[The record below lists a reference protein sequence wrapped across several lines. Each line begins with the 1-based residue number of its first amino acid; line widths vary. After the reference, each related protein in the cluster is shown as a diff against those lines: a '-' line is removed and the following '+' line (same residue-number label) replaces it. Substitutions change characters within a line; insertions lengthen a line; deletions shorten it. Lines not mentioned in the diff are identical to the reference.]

1 LRVQHFLICV
11 QYIEQKIDI
20 PFNRLESPLESG
32 RIRRTGEQSM
42 KGREEG
48 SSAAVER
55 TLAIL
60 EAIAERESG
69 MTNSEISRKLE
80 IPKSTA
86 SYILRT
92 LEQSGYLRR
101 EAETGQYRLGIK
113 VLSLSRGVQIGRDIK
128 ETALPVLR
136 QLVEDSGLTAHIAIL
151 DHGKMVYI
159 EKVESPGFIQT
170 STWVGKRMQVNS
182 TSVGKSIAAYLPKTE
197 LEAILKEHGL
207 KQRTAKTITTQA
219 EFLAELEK
227 VRGRGYAV
235 DDEENSVGARCVA
248 APVFDRSGRP
258 IAAVGLSGTTSQIN
272 RAFLVKVADMLQE
285 AAKNIS
291 HNLDNQSTAK
301 K

>member
-1 LRVQHFLICV
+1 
-11 QYIEQKIDI
+11 
-20 PFNRLESPLESG
+20 
-32 RIRRTGEQSM
+32 M
-42 KGREEG
+42 KAKEEG

-86 SYILRT
+86 SYFLRT
-92 LEQSGYLRR
+92 LEQCGYLRR
-101 EAETGQYRLGIK
+101 EPETGQYRLGIK

-128 ETALPVLR
+128 ETALPVLK
-136 QLVEDSGLTAHIAIL
+136 QLVEHSGLTAHIAIL

-182 TSVGKSIAAYLPKTE
+182 TSVGKSMAAHLSKTE

-207 KQRTAKTITTQA
+207 KKRTAKTITTQA
-219 EFLAELEK
+219 KFLTELEK
-227 VRGRGYAV
+227 VRTRGFAV
-235 DDEENSVGARCVA
+235 DDEENSLGARCVA
-248 APVFDRSGRP
+248 APVFDSFGRP

-272 RAFLVKVADMLQE
+272 RAFLAKVADMVQE
-285 AAKNIS
+285 AAKDIS
-291 HNLDNQSTAK
+291 QNLNNQGTPK

>member
-1 LRVQHFLICV
+1 
-11 QYIEQKIDI
+11 
-20 PFNRLESPLESG
+20 
-32 RIRRTGEQSM
+32 M
-42 KGREEG
+42 KAKEEG

-86 SYILRT
+86 SYLLRT
-92 LEQSGYLRR
+92 LEQCGYLRR
-101 EAETGQYRLGIK
+101 EPDTGQYRLGIK

-128 ETALPVLR
+128 ETALPVLKR
-136 QLVEDSGLTAHIAIL
+136 LVEHSGLTAHIAVL

-197 LEAILKEHGL
+197 LEAILKEQGL
-207 KQRTAKTITTQA
+207 KKRTEKTITTQA
-219 EFLAELEK
+219 KFLAELEK
-227 VRGRGYAV
+227 VRGRGYAL
-235 DDEENSVGARCVA
+235 DDEENSLGARCVA
-248 APVFDRSGRP
+248 APVFDTFGRP
-258 IAAVGLSGTTSQIN
+258 IAALGLSGTTSQIN
-272 RAFLVKVADMLQE
+272 RAFLAKIAGMVQD
-285 AAKNIS
+285 AAKTIS
-291 HNLDNQSTAK
+291 QNLSNQSAPK

>member
-1 LRVQHFLICV
+1 
-11 QYIEQKIDI
+11 
-20 PFNRLESPLESG
+20 
-32 RIRRTGEQSM
+32 M
-42 KGREEG
+42 KAKEEG

-55 TLAIL
+55 TMAIL

-92 LEQSGYLRR
+92 LEQCGYLRR
-101 EAETGQYRLGIK
+101 EPETGQYRLGIK
-113 VLSLSRGVQIGRDIK
+113 ILSLSRGVQIGRDIK
-128 ETALPVLR
+128 EISLPVLR
-136 QLVEDSGLTAHIAIL
+136 QLVEHSGLTAHIAVL

-182 TSVGKSIAAYLPKTE
+182 TSVGKAIAAHVPKPE

-207 KQRTAKTITTQA
+207 KPRTEKTITTQE

-227 VRGRGYAV
+227 VRMRGYAV
-235 DDEENSVGARCVA
+235 DDEENSLGARCVA
-248 APVFDRSGRP
+248 AAVFDSFGRP

-272 RAFLVKVADMLQE
+272 RAFLAKVADMVQE

-291 HNLDNQSTAK
+291 HNLNNQSTPK